1 VTNLSA
7 LSKYAALA
15 IVLGASTIFGA
26 SPADVPSGTYVL
38 EKTHTSL
45 TWKVKHM
52 DLALYSARFTKYDI
66 TIKYDSKTP
75 ANSSVVAIIDPN
87 SVRTDYPFSDKEDFD
102 KKIATDAKLFNSA
115 AFPEIKFVSTKLVPI
130 TKTKGRMT
138 GNLSFIGV
146 TKPVVL
152 EVELT
157 GAVKEHRF
165 TKGPALGFSA
175 LGSFK
180 RSDFGMTTYGGAV
193 GDEVQLEIH
202 GEFLPQAVK

>member
-1 VTNLSA
+1 VTNFSTF
-7 LSKYAALA
+7 SKYAALA
-15 IVLGASTIFGA
+15 IVLGASSVRAI
-26 SPADVPSGTYVL
+26 SPADVPSGTYAL
-38 EKTHTSL
+38 EKTHASF

-75 ANSSVVAIIDPN
+75 ANSSVVATIDPN
-87 SVRTDYPFSDKEDFD
+87 SVRTDYPFPDKEDFD
-102 KKIATDAKLFNSA
+102 KKIATDAKLFNSGA
-115 AFPEIKFVSTKLVPI
+115 YPEIKFVSTKLVPI

-157 GAVKEHRF
+157 GAIKEHRF

-175 LGSFK
+175 IGSFK

-193 GDEVQLEIH
+193 ADVVQLEIH
-202 GEFLPQAVK
+202 GEFLPEAAK